1 MDLEAE
7 ERPYSYKTLLRIHRD
22 KTGALISAAVQ
33 IGGIMAGGRPDDLR
47 ALRVYGDGV
56 GLAFQI
62 VDDILDLEGDPD
74 RLGKTVGKDPRARKA
89 AVPALLGIAESRR
102 RAAEAGQ
109 RARRFLRRFRRLG
122 RPLSAP
128 ARFHSPAVGVTS

>member
-1 MDLEAE
+1 
-7 ERPYSYKTLLRIHRD
+7 
-22 KTGALISAAVQ
+22 
-33 IGGIMAGGRPDDLR
+33 MAGAGASALR

-89 AVPALLGIAESRR
+89 TFPALLGIAESRNRAEQAVR
-102 RAAEAGQ
+102 RAE
-109 RARRFLRRFRRLG
+109 RALVRFGSRG
-122 RPLSAP
+122 RPLAAL
-128 ARFHSPAVGVTS
+128 ARFIIDRVS